1 VPDADALAAEWAHV
15 ERTGAPVDTDD
26 WLREGWHI
34 DPDGTL
40 LRFGSPLPSVR

>member
-1 VPDADALAAEWAHV
+1 VPDGDALAVEWAHV

-26 WLREGWHI
+26 GLREGRHI

-40 LRFGSPLPSVR
+40 LRFGSPLPSLR